1 MIHFYFIFVSQMQP
15 REIIN
20 TTEFNLTV
28 RRLAF
33 QLIENHTNFEETVL
47 IGLQTKGV
55 FLADRLKK
63 ELELINP
70 DLNLNVGYLDITFFR
85 DDFRRTE
92 KPILANETKIDFII
106 EGKKVLLIDDVLFTG
121 RTIRAGLDAMLAY
134 GRPSLVELLVLVDR
148 RYKRHLPIQPTYVG
162 KIVDSI
168 ISEKVNV
175 EWKEVEGEDKVLMY
189 SSEK

>member
-1 MIHFYFIFVSQMQP
+1 MQP

-20 TTEFNLTV
+20 TTEFNLIV

-33 QLIENHTNFEETVL
+33 QLIENHTNFKETVL

-55 FLADRLKK
+55 FLANRLRK
-63 ELELINP
+63 ELETIQP
-70 DLNLNVGYLDITFFR
+70 GLNLNVGYLDITFFR
-85 DDFRRTE
+85 DDFRRTD

-168 ISEKVNV
+168 ISEQVSV
-175 EWKEVEGEDKVLMY
+175 EWEEVEGKDKVLMH